1 MDFYVSWYPGDPDY
15 PRYDSDC
22 SLLISITSVARDW
35 TIKQLATVPRRLL
48 VDSGGY
54 RFAIAPREALSPKQV
69 LTRQLDMLAGADIPV
84 VVCASDCPVLD
95 PTAGSNTRDRHISQT
110 IAFAYEFK
118 NLIVQKGLP
127 SHVTPMAIIQGYDPD
142 SFSFCARELKLIG
155 FPLYGIGSLAV
166 LRRHAPI
173 MQRVGAVTEIV
184 GASQLHVFG
193 VSGVQTARTL
203 RSLGI
208 HSIDSARP
216 AKAAAYNEILY
227 SQPFRRFGIW
237 ESAFEDGHIK
247 GRIPVSRRLI
257 APLGCDCP
265 ACSRDAYSIM
275 GVGQRA
281 KIRDR
286 TLHNYYHLK
295 RTFCSEGD

>member
-15 PRYDSDC
+15 PQYDSDC
-22 SLLISITSVARDW
+22 SLLISITSVAHDW

-48 VDSGGY
+48 IDSGGY

-69 LTRQLDMLAGADIPV
+69 LNRQLDLLSGAEIPV
-84 VVCASDCPVLD
+84 VICASDCPVLD
-95 PTAGSNTRDRHISQT
+95 PAASSNTRDQHISQT

-127 SHVTPMAIIQGYDPD
+127 SHVTPMAIIQGYDTD
-142 SFSFCARELKLIG
+142 SFGFCAHELKLIG

-166 LRRHAPI
+166 LRQHAPI
-173 MQRVGAVTEIV
+173 MQRVGAVTEV
-184 GASQLHVFG
+184 VDAPQLHIFG
-193 VSGVQTARTL
+193 VSGVETARAL
-203 RSLGI
+203 SDLGV

-237 ESAFEDGHIK
+237 ETAFEHDPIK
-247 GRIPVSRRLI
+247 GRIPISRRLL
-257 APLGCDCP
+257 APLPCDCP
-265 ACSRDAYSIM
+265 ACAQDAGGIM

-281 KIRDR
+281 SIRDR
-286 TLHNYYHLK
+286 ALHNYYHLK
-295 RTFCSEGD
+295 RTFCSDGD